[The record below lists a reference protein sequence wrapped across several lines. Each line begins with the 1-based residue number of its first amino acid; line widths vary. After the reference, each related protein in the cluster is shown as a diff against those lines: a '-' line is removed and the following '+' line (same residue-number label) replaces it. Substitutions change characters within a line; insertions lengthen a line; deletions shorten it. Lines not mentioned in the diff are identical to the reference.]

1 MNIEELLSQVDI
13 VEVVSYYIPDL
24 KPVGRNFRA
33 LCPFHVEDT
42 PSFFVSPE
50 KQIFKCFGC
59 GVGGNAITF
68 VQKIE
73 NISFWEAIK
82 KICDICS
89 LPYPEDLSVEDD
101 NRKNYEKI
109 LNFFK
114 EKLETNLEVL
124 SYLEN
129 RGINQDI
136 RKKFELGFAPQGY
149 SKVLKS
155 LGFNLDFQRKI
166 GLLNENYYE
175 LFKDRIIFP
184 IYNES
189 GKLVG
194 FAGRTIKPNVEPKY
208 INTKENEIF
217 KKRKLLYG
225 LYQAKED
232 IKFLKEEGILIVE
245 GYFDVL
251 SCHKI
256 GLKNAVAPMGTS
268 LTLDQVNK
276 ALIYSKKVILGFDGD
291 FAGIKATFRA
301 ISLFLEKLFTKI
313 FVLDLPSN
321 EDPDSL
327 ILKNKEEFF
336 KIYENKLPFEDFLVK
351 KLKEYQN
358 EEDRFF
364 ELLDILGEIL
374 GKLKAYFYYRYINLK
389 STLCEKLNL
398 SEFLIEKYEKT
409 FRETTPK
416 NKTKSVSITNLPVPT
431 VEKIFIKS
439 LLEDLIKKGYE
450 IDILKALDSNLFFSQ
465 EIQKIFNEIV
475 FGKNLTYK
483 DLSLKFKDDENINEL
498 ISEIATLELEEE
510 ESILEHS
517 YFVAYKEILKRN
529 INAFYKKSILKKLSS
544 KIIKEIKNLKELLE
558 DAQDFKDLINLT
570 KNFGEVSNLGHKL

>member
-24 KPVGRNFRA
+24 KPVGRNFNA

-82 KICDICS
+82 KVCDICS
-89 LPYPEDLSVEDD
+89 LPYPENLSIE
-101 NRKNYEKI
+101 NEKRENYERI

-114 EKLETNLEVL
+114 EKLKSNQEVL
-124 SYLEN
+124 NYLER
-129 RGINQDI
+129 RGITQDI
-136 RKKFELGFAPQGY
+136 IEKFELGFAPEGY
-149 SKVLKS
+149 SKAIKN
-155 LGFNLDFQRKI
+155 LGFDLDFQKKI

-175 LFKDRIIFP
+175 LFKNRLIFP

-194 FAGRTIKPNVEPKY
+194 FGGRILKSEVQPKY
-208 INTKENEIF
+208 INTKENETF
-217 KKRKLLYG
+217 KKRKILYG

-232 IKFLKEEGILIVE
+232 IRFLKEEGVLLVE

-256 GLKNAVAPMGTS
+256 GIKNAVAPMGTS
-268 LTLDQVNK
+268 LTIDQINK
-276 ALIYSKKVILGFDGD
+276 VLIYSKKVILGFDGD
-291 FAGIKATFRA
+291 FAGVKATFRA

-313 FVLDLPSN
+313 FVLDIPKN

-327 ILKNKEEFF
+327 ILKNKDKFLEIYKN
-336 KIYENKLPFEDFLVK
+336 KIPFETFLIK

-358 EEDRFF
+358 EEEKFF

-374 GKLKAYFYYRYINLK
+374 GKLKVYFYYRYINLK
-389 STLCEKLNL
+389 SILCEKLNL
-398 SEFLIEKYEKT
+398 SEFLLEKYEKP
-409 FRETTPK
+409 FKE
-416 NKTKSVSITNLPVPT
+416 KTKKNVTISKLPIPT

-439 LLEDLIKKGYE
+439 LLENFVKISYE
-450 IDILKALDSNLFFSQ
+450 IDILKNLDSNLFFSQ

-475 FGKNLTYK
+475 FGGNLNYK

-498 ISEIATLELEEE
+498 ISEIATLELEEDDD
-510 ESILEHS
+510 ILKHF

-529 INAFYKKSILKKLSS
+529 INALYKEAVLKKLS
-544 KIIKEIKNLKELLE
+544 KEFIKEIKNLKNLLE
-558 DAQDFKDLINLT
+558 DAEDFKDLINLT
-570 KNFGEVSNLGHKL
+570 KNLREVRDLGHKL

>member
-89 LPYPEDLSVEDD
+89 LPYPEDLSVEDK

-194 FAGRTIKPNVEPKY
+194 FAGRSIKPNVEPKY
-208 INTKENEIF
+208 INTKENEIL
-217 KKRKLLYG
+217 KKGNCY
-225 LYQAKED
+225 
-232 IKFLKEEGILIVE
+232 
-245 GYFDVL
+245 
-251 SCHKI
+251 
-256 GLKNAVAPMGTS
+256 M
-268 LTLDQVNK
+268 
-276 ALIYSKKVILGFDGD
+276 D
-291 FAGIKATFRA
+291 FI
-301 ISLFLEKLFTKI
+301 
-313 FVLDLPSN
+313 
-321 EDPDSL
+321 
-327 ILKNKEEFF
+327 
-336 KIYENKLPFEDFLVK
+336 
-351 KLKEYQN
+351 KLKK
-358 EEDRFF
+358 
-364 ELLDILGEIL
+364 IL
-374 GKLKAYFYYRYINLK
+374 
-389 STLCEKLNL
+389 
-398 SEFLIEKYEKT
+398 
-409 FRETTPK
+409 
-416 NKTKSVSITNLPVPT
+416 
-431 VEKIFIKS
+431 
-439 LLEDLIKKGYE
+439 
-450 IDILKALDSNLFFSQ
+450 
-465 EIQKIFNEIV
+465 
-475 FGKNLTYK
+475 
-483 DLSLKFKDDENINEL
+483 
-498 ISEIATLELEEE
+498 
-510 ESILEHS
+510 
-517 YFVAYKEILKRN
+517 
-529 INAFYKKSILKKLSS
+529 
-544 KIIKEIKNLKELLE
+544 
-558 DAQDFKDLINLT
+558 
-570 KNFGEVSNLGHKL
+570 NF

>member
-155 LGFNLDFQRKI
+155 LGFDLDFQRKI

-232 IKFLKEEGILIVE
+232 IRFLKEEGILLVE

-409 FRETTPK
+409 FRENTPK